1 MGVGGVLVFFWF
13 FRCLFTDQDQSVNVG
28 AGFAVIALLKIMLS
42 RQSLAASKRRRP
54 ANAAGPLFVDES
66 CINWYAARAACCP
79 MCCACPHTDT
89 QRKFS

>member
-1 MGVGGVLVFFWF
+1 M
-13 FRCLFTDQDQSVNVG
+13 S
-28 AGFAVIALLKIMLS
+28 MLS